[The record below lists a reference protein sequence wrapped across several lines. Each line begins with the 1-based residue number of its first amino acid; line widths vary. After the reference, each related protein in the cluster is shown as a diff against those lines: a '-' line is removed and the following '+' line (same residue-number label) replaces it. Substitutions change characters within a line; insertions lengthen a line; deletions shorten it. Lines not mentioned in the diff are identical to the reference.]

1 MTFLGIGFGWIWS
14 RMWITYPLQLADTR
28 YEIKN
33 LVIHD
38 LNLTKFVRI
47 LLKLTNAV
55 LIRPIAGFILLFF
68 LE

>member
-1 MTFLGIGFGWIWS
+1 
-14 RMWITYPLQLADTR
+14 MWITYPLQLAGTR

-33 LVIHD
+33 LVINY
-38 LNLTKFVRI
+38 LNLAKFLLL